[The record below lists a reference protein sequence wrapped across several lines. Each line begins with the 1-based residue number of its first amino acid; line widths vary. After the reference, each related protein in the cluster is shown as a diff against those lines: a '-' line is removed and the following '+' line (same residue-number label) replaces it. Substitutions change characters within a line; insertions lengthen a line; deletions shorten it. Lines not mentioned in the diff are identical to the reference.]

1 MPFGRAAA
9 GLRAAFV
16 RDAAAFE
23 AFVRF
28 SARARVVFV
37 EDFDRTFVGRF
48 ACRAM
53 A

>member
-9 GLRAAFV
+9 GRRPAFV
-16 RDAAAFE
+16 RDAAALE

-28 SARARVVFV
+28 SARARPALV
-37 EDFDRTFVGRF
+37 EDFDRAFVCRF